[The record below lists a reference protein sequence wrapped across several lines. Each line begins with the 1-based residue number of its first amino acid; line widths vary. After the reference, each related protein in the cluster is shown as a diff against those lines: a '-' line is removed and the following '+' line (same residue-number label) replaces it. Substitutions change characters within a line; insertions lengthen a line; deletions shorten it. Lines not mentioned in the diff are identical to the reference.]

1 MYKFKFADI
10 GEGLHEGTVAEIYVK
25 VGQQVEEGDS
35 LFSVETDKVTSD
47 IPSPVSGKIAKIE
60 VKVGQL
66 IHVGEEVF
74 HIDDGTGATEAAAPA
89 PKAEEAPVAEEA
101 KEEAKEAPKAEE
113 KQEEAASVVGS
124 IEVSNNLFS
133 FDMFKSKEQIEK
145 EKKAMGNASLP
156 TTGDFDWTKIV
167 AKGEGEAVDAVIIGA
182 GPGGYRVAEFV
193 AKAGL
198 KTVVVEK
205 EKAGGVCLNVGCIP
219 TKALLKSAAVLEMI
233 NKSAFYGLDLKGS
246 VSLNWKQMQK
256 RKSEVVDKL
265 VSGVE
270 FLMKSVK
277 AELVKGEAEVIDKHN
292 VKVGNRLFTTK
303 IIILATGS
311 TPIMIPLPGFQKAQK
326 DGLLIDSTGALNLPK
341 IPKSL
346 TVIGGGVIGV
356 EFAVLYAEL
365 GTKVTI
371 LEGGPSILG
380 PLDNDVKKF
389 ANDLLKEKGIE
400 VLTNAKVTK
409 ITAGAVK
416 YDYEG
421 KTGSVKSEKVLLSV
435 GRRPNNLGLDKTIG
449 LAVDQRGAIKV
460 NSRMQTSINNIFA
473 IGDATGQSMLAHSAY
488 KHAHVV
494 RSVLRQE
501 GKIDEWDVNKVPACV
516 YTHPEISMIG
526 KTEEQLKAEGVQYVK
541 AVYQN
546 KNVGKVLSDGD
557 EKGFAKLLIDKK
569 HGEVLGAHIVNNNAS
584 DMIAEIATL
593 METEGT
599 IYELVETVHP
609 HPSISEVIYEAALH
623 AIDQLEK

>member
-1 MYKFKFADI
+1 MFKFKFADI

-25 VGQQVEEGDS
+25 EGQQVQEGDS

-47 IPSPVSGKIAKIE
+47 IPSPVAGKVAKINIE
-60 VKVGQL
+60 TGQL

-74 HIDDGTGATEAAAPA
+74 QIDDGSADSAEAPA
-89 PKAEEAPVAEEA
+89 KEQEA
-101 KEEAKEAPKAEE
+101 KPAAKEDEG
-113 KQEEAASVVGS
+113 AASVVGS

-133 FDMFKSKEQIEK
+133 FDMFKSSKPSAK
-145 EKKAMGNASLP
+145 VMTKP
-156 TTGDFDWTKIV
+156 TVAAKQNNSAQPAVSSNEFDWRKIN
-167 AKGEGEAVDAVIIGA
+167 ATGNGEKVDAVIIGA

-198 KTVVVEK
+198 KTVVIEK

-219 TKALLKSAAVLEMI
+219 TKALLKSTAVLEMI
-233 NKSAFYGLDLKGS
+233 NKASFYGLDLKGE
-246 VSLNWKQMQK
+246 VSLNWNQMQK
-256 RKSEVVDKL
+256 RKDEVVNKL
-265 VSGVE
+265 TSGVE

-277 AELVKGEAEVIDKHN
+277 AELVKGEATVVDKHN
-292 VKVGNRLFTTK
+292 VKVGNRTFTTK

-311 TPIMIPLPGFQKAQK
+311 TPIMLPLNGFEQAQK
-326 DGLLIDSTGALNLPK
+326 DGMLIDSTGALSLK
-341 IPKSL
+341 QIPKTL

-380 PLDNDVKKF
+380 PLDKDVRKF
-389 ANDLLKEKGIE
+389 AADLLKNKGIE
-400 VLTNAKVTK
+400 ILTGAKVNGIEK
-409 ITAGAVK
+409 GAVT
-416 YDYEG
+416 YEFDG
-421 KTGSVKSEKVLLSV
+421 KANSVKAEKVLLSV
-435 GRRPNNLGLDKTIG
+435 GRRPTNLGLDKTLGIQ
-449 LAVDQRGAIKV
+449 VDKRGAIQV
-460 NSRMQTSINNIFA
+460 NERMQTSIDNIFA
-473 IGDATGQSMLAHSAY
+473 IGDVTGQSMLAHSAY

-494 RSVLRQE
+494 NSVMKNKGQVE
-501 GKIDEWDVNKVPACV
+501 EWDVNKVPACV
-516 YTHPEISMIG
+516 YTHPEIAMIG
-526 KTEEQLKAEGVQYVK
+526 KTEDQLIAEGVKYVK

-546 KNVGKVLSDGD
+546 RNVGKVLSDGD
-557 EKGFAKLLIDKK
+557 EKGFAKLLVGKK
-569 HGEVLGAHIVNNNAS
+569 YGEILGAHIVNNNAS

-599 IYELVETVHP
+599 IYELAGTVHP
-609 HPSISEVIYEAALH
+609 HPSIAEVIYEAALH